1 MPSRSLFRL
10 LHLPPD
16 LAEQLRESV
25 DEAFQSLGGATADLI
40 LHYARQRHHVNMKDL
55 PRGIDELDKALK
67 EMLGSGRRLVVNQCA
82 EILSRR
88 LGKDI
93 QARTDKLSD
102 VFRQVLKV
110 YTRSRPSKP
119 EEEVGSLMGDFENQ
133 EESLLSQTE
142 IE

>member
-10 LHLPPD
+10 FHVPPD
-16 LAEQLRESV
+16 LAAQLRESV
-25 DEAFQSLGGATADLI
+25 DEDFQSLGGTTAELL
-40 LHYARQRHHVNMKDL
+40 LHYARRRHHVNMKDL

-67 EMLGSGRRLVVNQCA
+67 EMLGSGRRIVVNQCA

-93 QARTDKLSD
+93 HARTDKLSD

-110 YTRSRPSKP
+110 YTRSKPSKP
-119 EEEVGSLMGDFENQ
+119 EEEVGSLMGD
-133 EESLLSQTE
+133 
-142 IE
+142 

>member
-1 MPSRSLFRL
+1 
-10 LHLPPD
+10 
-16 LAEQLRESV
+16 
-25 DEAFQSLGGATADLI
+25 
-40 LHYARQRHHVNMKDL
+40 MKDL

-67 EMLGSGRRLVVNQCA
+67 EMLGTGRRIVVNHCA

-88 LGKDI
+88 IGKDI

-110 YTRSRPSKP
+110 YRNKPAKP
-119 EEEVGSLMGDFENQ
+119 EEEVTSLMGDFENE

>member
-1 MPSRSLFRL
+1 
-10 LHLPPD
+10 
-16 LAEQLRESV
+16 
-25 DEAFQSLGGATADLI
+25 
-40 LHYARQRHHVNMKDL
+40 MKDL

-67 EMLGSGRRLVVNQCA
+67 EMLGTGRRLVVDQCA

-93 QARTDKLSD
+93 HARTDRLSD

-110 YTRSRPSKP
+110 YRVKTSKP
-119 EEEVGSLMGDFENQ
+119 EEEVTSLMGDFENQ
-133 EESLLSQTE
+133 EESLISQTE

>member
-10 LHLPPD
+10 LHVPPD
-16 LAEQLRESV
+16 LAAQLRESV
-25 DEAFQSLGGATADLI
+25 DEAFQSLGGTTAELL

-67 EMLGSGRRLVVNQCA
+67 EMLGTGRRLVVDQCA

-88 LGKDI
+88 LGKNI
-93 QARTDKLSD
+93 QARTDRLSD

-110 YTRSRPSKP
+110 YRVKASKP
-119 EEEVGSLMGDFENQ
+119 EEEVGSLMGDFVNQ
-133 EESLLSQTE
+133 EESLISQTE

>member
-10 LHLPPD
+10 LHVPPD
-16 LAEQLRESV
+16 LAAQLRESV
-25 DEAFQSLGGATADLI
+25 DEAFQSLGGTTAELL

-55 PRGIDELDKALK
+55 PRAIDELDKALK
-67 EMLGSGRRLVVNQCA
+67 EMLGTGRRLVVDQCA

-88 LGKDI
+88 LGKNI
-93 QARTDKLSD
+93 QARTDRLSD

-110 YTRSRPSKP
+110 YRATPSKP
-119 EEEVGSLMGDFENQ
+119 EEEVTSLMGDFENQ
-133 EESLLSQTE
+133 EESLISQTE

>member
-10 LHLPPD
+10 LHVPPD
-16 LAEQLRESV
+16 LAAQLRESV
-25 DEAFQSLGGATADLI
+25 DEAFQSLGGTTAELL

-55 PRGIDELDKALK
+55 PLGIDELDKALK
-67 EMLGSGRRLVVNQCA
+67 EMLGTGRRLVVDQCA

-88 LGKDI
+88 LGKNI
-93 QARTDKLSD
+93 QARTDRLSD

-110 YTRSRPSKP
+110 YRATPSKP
-119 EEEVGSLMGDFENQ
+119 EEEVGLMGDFENQ
-133 EESLLSQTE
+133 EESLISQTE

>member
-1 MPSRSLFRL
+1 MPSRNFFRL
-10 LHLPPD
+10 VHLPPD
-16 LAEQLRESV
+16 LGAQLRESV
-25 DEAFQSLGGATADLI
+25 DEAFQSLGGATAELL
-40 LHYARQRHHVNMKDL
+40 LHYARQRHHVDMKDL

-67 EMLGSGRRLVVNQCA
+67 EMLGTGRRLVVNHCA

-88 LGKDI
+88 IGKDI

-110 YTRSRPSKP
+110 YRSKPSKP
-119 EEEVGSLMGDFENQ
+119 EEEVTSLMGDFENE